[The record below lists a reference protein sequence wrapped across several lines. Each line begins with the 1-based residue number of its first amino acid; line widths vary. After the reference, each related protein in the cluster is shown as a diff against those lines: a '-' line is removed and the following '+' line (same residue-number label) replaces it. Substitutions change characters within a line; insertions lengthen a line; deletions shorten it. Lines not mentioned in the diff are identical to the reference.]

1 MLDRRIEAVLRKSEA
16 LGSDECATRVEEP
29 HRGEEP
35 ETYLADHVI
44 GRHPRA
50 VEEKLT
56 RMCVGQRV
64 LRLADS
70 ELIFRYDE
78 RRDPAGRA
86 LVRIGDGEDD
96 SEVGACCVGDE
107 VLVPVDHPVVAVL
120 ARTGA
125 NGLRVATGLR

>member
-1 MLDRRIEAVLRKSEA
+1 MLDRCIEAVLRESEA
-16 LGSDECATRVEEP
+16 LGPDECATRIEEP

-35 ETYLADHVI
+35 ETGLADHMV
-44 GRHPRA
+44 GRHPSA

-86 LVRIGDGEDD
+86 LVCIGDREDD
-96 SEVGACCVGDE
+96 SEV
-107 VLVPVDHPVVAVL
+107 
-120 ARTGA
+120 R
-125 NGLRVATGLR
+125 